1 MTNNTPEKKVV
12 GPIFSILNT
21 VTIALIGI
29 FPFFINKLCY

>member
-21 VTIALIGI
+21 VTIALVVI
-29 FPFFINKLCY
+29 FPFFVNGLCY